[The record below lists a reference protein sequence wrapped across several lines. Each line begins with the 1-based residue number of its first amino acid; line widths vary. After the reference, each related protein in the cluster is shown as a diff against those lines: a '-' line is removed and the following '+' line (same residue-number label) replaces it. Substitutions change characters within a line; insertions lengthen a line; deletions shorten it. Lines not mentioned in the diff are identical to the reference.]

1 MYDRSMTIDAI
12 RSQNGFFAILELDRS
27 HLLAEQ
33 LSLDLSLP
41 ENLEFINRINE
52 LLLELSK
59 EVTALVFDPVY
70 SFPLLAKKDGQAAS
84 LIRLEQNKGFLP
96 TELPEL
102 FPDFSLEEIRNN
114 YSLAKLELSYHP
126 KELRAMEKKQLLAEI
141 KSYCQNLGIDFL
153 LKLDIYDYSKFQDE
167 EDEKDL
173 PEFSY
178 TESQLE
184 AVQELRAMVDIL
196 ALEAPEDPLMLA
208 TLSTELDTPWVVL
221 SNEAESYQD
230 FKDRF
235 RMAVENGASGYML
248 GDLLWAEIASFKL
261 EDQSFDLA
269 AIEKYIRTTVRDR
282 IIELNRIAVENLS
295 DIKE

>member
-12 RSQNGFFAILELDRS
+12 RSQNGLFAILELDRS
-27 HLLAEQ
+27 YALAEQ
-33 LSLDLSLP
+33 LSLDLTVP
-41 ENLEFINRINE
+41 ENLDFIYRVNQ

-70 SFPLLAKKDGQAAS
+70 SFPLLPKKDGQAAS
-84 LIRLEQNKGFLP
+84 LIRLEQNKEFLA
-96 TELPEL
+96 TELPDL

-114 YSLAKLELSYHP
+114 YSLAKLELFYHP
-126 KELRAMEKKQLLAEI
+126 KEARAMEKKQLLAEI
-141 KSYCQNLGIDFL
+141 KSYCQSLGIDFL
-153 LKLDIYDYSKFQDE
+153 LKLNIYDYSKFQE
-167 EDEKDL
+167 EGVNEDL

-184 AVQELRAMVDIL
+184 AVQELRSMADIL
-196 ALEAPEDPLMLA
+196 ALKAPEDPLMLA
-208 TLSTELDTPWVVL
+208 TLSTELDVPWVIVA
-221 SNEAESYQD
+221 NAEESYQD

-248 GDLLWAEIASFKL
+248 GDLLWTEIASFRL
-261 EDQSFDLA
+261 EDQSFDFA

-282 IIELNRIAVENLS
+282 IIELNRIAVENLA

>member
-1 MYDRSMTIDAI
+1 MTIDAI

-27 HLLAEQ
+27 HILADE

-41 ENLEFINRINE
+41 ENLDFINRVNE

-59 EVTALVFDPVY
+59 EVTALVFDPIY
-70 SFPLLAKKDGQAAS
+70 SFSFLAEKEGQAAS
-84 LIRLEQNKGFLP
+84 LIRLEQNKEFLP
-96 TELPEL
+96 KDLPEL
-102 FPDFSLEEIRNN
+102 FPDFSLEEIKNN
-114 YSLAKLELSYHP
+114 YSMVKLELYYHP
-126 KELRAMEKKQLLAEI
+126 KEEKALEKKQLLAEI
-141 KSYCQNLGIDFL
+141 KSYCQSLGIDFL
-153 LKLDIYDYSKFQDE
+153 LKLKIYDYSKFQE
-167 EDEKDL
+167 EGEQKDL

-178 TESQLE
+178 TEAQLE
-184 AVQELRAMVDIL
+184 AVQELRTMADIL

-208 TLSTELDTPWVVL
+208 TLSTELDTPWIV
-221 SNEAESYQD
+221 SSSEKDSYQD

-282 IIELNRIAVENLS
+282 IIELNRIATESLS